1 MAVTKPSSEPK
12 QENPK
17 ENRTMA
23 TKTYLMQ
30 FDFSGINAGN
40 NIQIYFDDTDVFWA
54 MSEKAGIS
62 ITPGTPGTPFQ
73 CSGFSVNATKISVT
87 PAATDP
93 FTLRLSFSV
102 PDGSEAVTVMMN
114 LLAGSAIISL
124 PEFGQRGEYTAG
136 DTDGLTLRLRNN
148 I

>member
-1 MAVTKPSSEPK
+1 ME
-12 QENPK
+12 
-17 ENRTMA
+17 
-23 TKTYLMQ
+23 TKTHLMQ
-30 FDFSGINAGN
+30 FDFSGITAGN
-40 NIQIYFDDTDVFWA
+40 NIQIYFDEVDAYWA
-54 MSEKAGIS
+54 TSERSGIS

-102 PDGSEAVTVMMN
+102 PEGREAVTVMMN
-114 LLAGSAIISL
+114 LLSGSAVISL
-124 PEFGQRGEYTAG
+124 PQYGQRGEYTAG